1 MLKSLKEYLGI
12 STIRV
17 GGLDS
22 IQPMASLSRKGTD
35 IAPKDKG
42 GRDSRAVG
50 LVAGDENSKKKIKK
64 EDGMTG
70 PGMGTMNAMPS
81 IVTRKIKESALYKHM
96 QKKGIIR

>member
-1 MLKSLKEYLGI
+1 MLKSLKEYLGLP
-12 STIRV
+12 TIRV

-22 IQPMASLSRKGTD
+22 IQPMSSLSRNGTD
-35 IAPKDKG
+35 ITPKDKG

-50 LVAGDENSKKKIKK
+50 LVAGDETPKKKIKK

-70 PGMGTMNAMPS
+70 PGIGTMNAIPS
-81 IVTRKIKESALYKHM
+81 TVTKKIKESALYKHM